1 MSLNIKSVWNKPY
14 RKKNKNGLISLVKI
28 SENVEKEI
36 NSSIKKN
43 DLHIVYLL
51 DNSGSMG
58 SPIKNNYQ
66 YEDIQTIDQIL
77 KQNNP
82 NHNAVYL
89 NNRLFSSNNKS
100 KLDQVKDAVIE
111 SIRLLSSND
120 IFSIVK
126 FSSNAECIFESQR
139 ATEENKIRAI
149 NKIKSVRVQ
158 GDTQMYKGFE
168 AGIKE
173 LLNEKYSNVSNITK
187 RLFLLTDGE
196 ATDRI
201 AYETFYDIAK
211 SISSNEKNPIT
222 ISTFGVGDRFNEEF
236 LLELSLSGS
245 GSFYFLDSDVS
256 FTDIFL
262 REVGELQS
270 LITRNL
276 KLSISSSEMENLEML
291 NTFKR
296 DEDGNYLL
304 PNVISGRE
312 VSFAIKGNAIGK
324 GAKIKITLQYKDSEN
339 VQHIEM
345 SDLNVDIS
353 AENYINKE
361 VEDFA
366 LQIEIAKKQ
375 KEASEMIRNG
385 DRLSAQTV
393 LNGALGLTRSMSAN
407 SLETMDNLNK
417 VIKSLDS
424 GDLNIAAKSSLSA
437 SYETFYSRKN

>member
-1 MSLNIKSVWNKPY
+1 
-14 RKKNKNGLISLVKI
+14 
-28 SENVEKEI
+28 
-36 NSSIKKN
+36 
-43 DLHIVYLL
+43 
-51 DNSGSMG
+51 
-58 SPIKNNYQ
+58 
-66 YEDIQTIDQIL
+66 
-77 KQNNP
+77 
-82 NHNAVYL
+82 
-89 NNRLFSSNNKS
+89 
-100 KLDQVKDAVIE
+100 
-111 SIRLLSSND
+111 
-120 IFSIVK
+120 
-126 FSSNAECIFESQR
+126 
-139 ATEENKIRAI
+139 
-149 NKIKSVRVQ
+149 
-158 GDTQMYKGFE
+158 
-168 AGIKE
+168 
-173 LLNEKYSNVSNITK
+173 
-187 RLFLLTDGE
+187 
-196 ATDRI
+196 
-201 AYETFYDIAK
+201 
-211 SISSNEKNPIT
+211 
-222 ISTFGVGDRFNEEF
+222 

>member
-339 VQHIEM
+339 IQHIEM